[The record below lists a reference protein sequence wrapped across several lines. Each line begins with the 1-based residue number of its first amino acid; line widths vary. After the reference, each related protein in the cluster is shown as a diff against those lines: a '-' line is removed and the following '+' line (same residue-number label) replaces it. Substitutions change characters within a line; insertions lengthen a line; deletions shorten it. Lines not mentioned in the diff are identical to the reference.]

1 MLTGATGFLGAYL
14 IDEMQDN
21 ADQITCIVRGHDINQ
36 AKTNLENNLNCYFDM
51 SHVDKLMKHIDIVLA
66 DLSELDHLIID
77 SAIDTIIHAGA
88 RTIILVMMKHF

>member
-36 AKTNLENNLNCYFDM
+36 AKNNLENNLNCYFDM
-51 SHVDKLMKHIDIVLA
+51 AHVDKLMKHIDIVLA
-66 DLSELDHLIID
+66 DLSELIISLSIQPLIQLFMPEHVQI
-77 SAIDTIIHAGA
+77 T
-88 RTIILVMMKHF
+88 LVMMKHF